1 MSMVN
6 RRNEKI
12 GGAFVLS
19 RIISCLPEVAAV
31 LLFALSLSLVPPAMA
46 EETAV
51 TSEAGSESV
60 AENSAGYEKVI
71 ALLQE
76 QDKKNSRE
84 FRQLKREIA
93 VLGQQLENPG
103 IAEIVGGIGYI
114 FGLFGVA
121 AYVMSRKKNI
131 SGER

>member
-1 MSMVN
+1 MVN
-6 RRNEKI
+6 GRNKKT
-12 GGAFVLS
+12 GRPLAV
-19 RIISCLPEVAAV
+19 V
-31 LLFALSLSLVPPAMA
+31 LLFVVLLALTPAVMA
-46 EETAV
+46 DEPGGAPQVGGQLTTDNV
-51 TSEAGSESV
+51 
-60 AENSAGYEKVI
+60 AGYEKVI

-93 VLGQQLENPG
+93 VLGQQLEKPG
-103 IAEIVGGIGYI
+103 IAEIIGGIGYI

-131 SGER
+131 PGEH